1 MDDRRVA
8 GVEEDRVDVM
18 RDGLSGTVKAEFGAK
33 HPVQERLGKGREQG
47 IKTKREM
54 LAATYGTYFPTKL
67 MIEQEILSS
76 FHRLPGLESE
86 YVGLETLSKRDLDI
100 SFCDVYGRPE
110 ESPEF
115 VSTDLHHE
123 MEKQLKL
130 K

>member
-1 MDDRRVA
+1 MDEKRVTE
-8 GVEEDRVDVM
+8 VEQDRVDVM
-18 RDGLSGTVKAEFGAK
+18 RDGISGTVKAEFGAK
-33 HPVQERLGKGREQG
+33 HPAQERLRKGRQQG
-47 IKTKREM
+47 IKTEREM

-86 YVGLETLSKRDLDI
+86 YVGLEALSKRDLDI
-100 SFCDVYGRPE
+100 DFCDVYGRPE
-110 ESPEF
+110 DSAEF
-115 VSTDLHHE
+115 TSADLHHE